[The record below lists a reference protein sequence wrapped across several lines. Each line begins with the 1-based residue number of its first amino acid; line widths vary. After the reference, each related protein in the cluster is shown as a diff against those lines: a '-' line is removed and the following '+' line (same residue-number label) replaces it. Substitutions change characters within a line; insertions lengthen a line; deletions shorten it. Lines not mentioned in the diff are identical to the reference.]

1 MPGLVKLVDD
11 MGLEI
16 IEKGVCR
23 GPEMMVWYAL
33 ETYLVYRTNPG
44 FLREVFRKF
53 IFFLTKKIQFY
64 PAKNNEKTQAISV
77 TNYIIA
83 KKK

>member
-1 MPGLVKLVDD
+1 MPGLIKLVDD
-11 MGLEI
+11 LDLEI

-33 ETYLVYRTNPG
+33 ETYLIYRTNPG
-44 FLREVFRKF
+44 FLRELLRKL
-53 IFFLTKKIQFY
+53 IFLLTKRIQFF

-77 TNYIIA
+77 TNYVIA